1 MATQSKILFIGGTRY
16 IGKFIV
22 EASAKAGHQTFAL
35 TRESTISSPSKS
47 NIIEDFKNLGVNFVI
62 GDLYNHESLVRAIKQ
77 VEVVIS
83 TVARTQLAEQL
94 NTIAAIKEAG
104 NVKNLEMML
113 IVSMLLSQQKQ
124 LLPQRLK
131 STELLRMK
139 EFHTPMYHATILLA
153 CTFPISH
160 SLEPQLP

>member
-104 NVKNLEMML
+104 NVKRFLPSEFGNDVDRVHAVEPAKTTFATEAK
-113 IVSMLLSQQKQ
+113 IHRAIEDEGIPYAYVSCYYFAGLYLSNF
-124 LLPQRLK
+124 
-131 STELLRMK
+131 S
-139 EFHTPMYHATILLA
+139 
-153 CTFPISH
+153 
-160 SLEPQLP
+160 

>member
-104 NVKNLEMML
+104 NVK
-113 IVSMLLSQQKQ
+113 QKQ